1 MSRRYR
7 LRVSESIT
15 RVVHVEDHVEAALE
29 LLPVL
34 APERLSQLLAE
45 ELARR
50 GFTRAGGDMIRTEDD
65 GTEVRVARA
74 EGTIS
79 IRAQAD
85 AEIVRAVEKET
96 MVPEERRAEAEQG
109 VRAEARRALE
119 AAIDR
124 EGEQRRRAL
133 TARLEVKAR
142 ELQRELDDV
151 TARVTAAALKERAAQ
166 LGEIESVHEAEDG
179 SLTIKVR
186 V

>member
-7 LRVSESIT
+7 LHIRESIT

-34 APERLSQLLAE
+34 APERLSQLLAD

-65 GTEVRVARA
+65 GTEVRIALGQ
-74 EGTIS
+74 GTIS
-79 IRAQAD
+79 IRAQAE
-85 AEIVRAVEKET
+85 AEIARTTEKEKV
-96 MVPEERRAEAEQG
+96 VPEERRDQAEADL
-109 VRAEARRALE
+109 RAQTRRALE
-119 AAIDR
+119 AEIER
-124 EGEQRRRAL
+124 EREEHRRAL
-133 TARLEVKAR
+133 TARLEAKAR

-151 TARVTAAALKERAAQ
+151 TSRVTATALKERAAQ
-166 LGEIESVHEAEDG
+166 LGEIESVHEGEDG